1 MMLFRLLSWPYLR
14 RHLFRWTLTIAG
26 IVLGVAVFVAMHIAN
41 HSVHE
46 AFADTVDRIAGTTQL
61 QVTSGEFGFS
71 EDILEKVQ
79 AVPEV
84 GIAVPVIE
92 ATVETGLK
100 DQGSLLIL
108 GVDMTGDRSL
118 REYEMESADD
128 AIIDDPLVFI
138 AQPDSLLV
146 TKEFAE
152 RNGFR
157 VNSRIPLYTIDGE
170 KQFTIRGIMNS
181 EGLTQAFGGNL
192 AIMDIY
198 ATQAVFGRGRRFDR
212 IDLRV
217 HEGVTIADCQHALE
231 SALGPG
237 FEIAPPGSRSQHF
250 EALMR
255 SYSMATTISSLFAL
269 VVGMFIIYNSFE
281 IAVTHRRSEIGILRA
296 LGATQ
301 SQVRRVFL
309 LESAGAGL
317 IGSLLG
323 AGLGVLLAFGVSGY
337 MGQLTEQTAGVA
349 QRVDR
354 IAVDPTLLLLAVL
367 AGLATSI
374 LAAWIPARNAAAV
387 DPVKALQKG
396 KYQIMSAGEN
406 RRRRILGAILFSVSL
421 GTLLL
426 GTGKLAFYVG
436 YILMIVAA
444 LLFAPTLTLL
454 LSRAIRPFLR
464 WILPAEGTL
473 AADSLIQTPRRTS
486 ATVAALMLSL
496 AMVMGFG
503 GVTDSIHASLTEWMD
518 TALNPDFFISPSANL
533 TARSSTFPP
542 EIGPLVESVP
552 GVEMVQL
559 VRNARVPMHGTPVMV
574 VSVETSKLSQTV
586 HRNPIAGN
594 MEEMNRLTG
603 EGKGLIVSD
612 GFQALQKVKFGDI
625 VSLPTP
631 SGILSLPIVGII
643 RDYTDMQGAV
653 FIDRSVYLQW
663 WGDSTVNIARVYVRK
678 GEDAAVV
685 RQRVQSALEGRKR
698 LLVMSNEEV
707 RTYVFRLTSQWFSM
721 TYNQIVVAVLVAVL
735 GIVNTLTV
743 SITDRRRE
751 LGVMQAVGGLR
762 NQIRRTV
769 WIEAVSIGFIGLIL
783 GTGLGVLN
791 VYYSLG
797 MVRRDLGGLDLDYT
811 FPTSIVLWMVPVIL
825 GAAFVAALGPA
836 EAAVRGT
843 LVEALEY
850 E

>member
-14 RHLFRWTLTIAG
+14 RHVLRWTLTVAG

-41 HSVHE
+41 RSVHE
-46 AFADTVDRIAGTTQL
+46 AFSDTVDRIAGSTQL
-61 QVTSGEFGFS
+61 QVSNGEFGFN
-71 EDILEKVQ
+71 EDILEKAQ

-92 ATVETGLK
+92 ATVETGLRN
-100 DQGSLLIL
+100 QGSLLIL

-118 REYEMESADD
+118 RQYEMETAED

-152 RNGFR
+152 RNGYH

-198 ATQAVFGRGRRFDR
+198 AAQAVFGRGRRFDR

-217 HEGVTIADCQHALE
+217 RDGVSIEECQRALQT
-231 SALGPG
+231 AIGPG
-237 FEIAPPGSRSQHF
+237 FEVAPPGSRSQHF
-250 EALMR
+250 ESLMK

-269 VVGMFIIYNSFE
+269 IVGMFIIYNSFE

-301 SQVRRVFL
+301 SQVRRVIL
-309 LESAGAGL
+309 LESTVAGL
-317 IGSLLG
+317 IGSLIG
-323 AGLGVLLAFGVSGY
+323 AGLGVLLAYGVSGY

-354 IAVDPTLLLLAVL
+354 IAVDPMLLVLAVF
-367 AGLATSI
+367 AGVATSI

-396 KYQIMSAGEN
+396 KYQILSAGEN
-406 RRRRILGAILFSVSL
+406 RRRRILGAIFFAVSVS
-421 GTLLL
+421 TLMFASW
-426 GTGKLAFYVG
+426 KPAFYVG
-436 YILMIVAA
+436 YVLMVASA
-444 LLFAPTLTLL
+444 LLFAPALTLL
-454 LSRAIRPFLR
+454 LSRAIRPALR
-464 WILPAEGTL
+464 WLLPAEGTL

-503 GVTDSIHASLTEWMD
+503 GVTESIHASLTEWMD
-518 TALNPDFFISPSANL
+518 TALNPDFFVSPSANL
-533 TARSSTFPP
+533 TSRSSTFSPD
-542 EIGPLVESVP
+542 IGALIESVP
-552 GVEMVQL
+552 GVAMVQL
-559 VRNARVPMHGTPVMV
+559 VRNARVPINGTPVMV
-574 VSVETSKLSQTV
+574 ISIETQKLSRTAQRT
-586 HRNPIAGN
+586 PLAGDL
-594 MEEMNRLTG
+594 EDMNRRTG

-612 GFQALQKVKFGDI
+612 GFESLQKVRLGDI
-625 VSLPTP
+625 VKLPTP
-631 SGILSLPIVGII
+631 TGILELPIVGIV
-643 RDYTDMQGAV
+643 RDYSDMQGSV
-653 FIDRSVYLQW
+653 FIDRAVYRKW
-663 WGDSTVNIARVYVRK
+663 WKDDTVNIARVYARK
-678 GEDAAVV
+678 GENVAEV
-685 RQRVQSALEGRKR
+685 RQRVQSALDGRKR
-698 LLVMSNEEV
+698 LLVLSNEEV
-707 RTYVFRLTSQWFSM
+707 RAYVFRLTSQWFSM

-762 NQIRRTV
+762 SQIRRTV

-783 GTGLGVLN
+783 GIALGALN

-811 FPTSIVLWMVPVIL
+811 FPTSIVLWMTPVIL
-825 GAAFVAALGPA
+825 GAAFLAALGPA
-836 EAAVRGT
+836 ESAVRGT